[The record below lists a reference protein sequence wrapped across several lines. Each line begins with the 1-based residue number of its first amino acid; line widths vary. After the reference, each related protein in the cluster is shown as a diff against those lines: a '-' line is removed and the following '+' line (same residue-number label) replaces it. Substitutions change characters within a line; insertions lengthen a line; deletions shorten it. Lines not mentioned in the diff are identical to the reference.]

1 MSEKPTYNELEK
13 RVRNLENEKNFH
25 KQAEKARTSHLRYF
39 ESIERVNHVIRQAA
53 DVEQVLS
60 DVLQVVLNMFEAD
73 RAWLLYPCDPEAESW
88 SVQMERTR
96 PEYPGAFALGEE
108 VPMLPEIREVVREA
122 LDKDDVITIDY
133 RSPDTARETAGRFST
148 MAEMHMAVHPRT
160 GSPWVFG
167 VHQCSHYRDWTGEER
182 DLFREI
188 GRRLGDALS
197 TLLALRDLRESK
209 EKYRRIFE
217 NLQDVYYEA
226 GIDGIIL
233 EVSPSIERLSQYK
246 RDELTGKSLYDI
258 YTDPKERDEFVKL
271 ISDTGKVND
280 YEIYL
285 KDKDGTQIP
294 CSITTA
300 LVRDNQGVPVKLI
313 GSMRNI
319 SEKKQAEKISNT
331 LFAVSNAVNT
341 TRNLKDLYRSIHH
354 SLGNV
359 IDVANFFIALVD
371 SKERT
376 LHFPYHVDTTDDDFF
391 PIINFDPDESLTGL
405 VVSRRRPVLLKKK
418 ELEERAGHDGV
429 WGPLPLIWM
438 GAPLIV
444 KDEVIGVIAVQS
456 YMDSNL
462 YEKQDLQI
470 LSAVSDQVALAID
483 RKRSEDELR
492 HSEARYRLFV
502 EESLQGLV
510 IAQDNPVRL
519 SFVSKPMEAITGY
532 SREDLKNFGP
542 QQLME
547 LIHPEDRETFFKKFR
562 DRLAGKEVPSMYE
575 CRIIHKEKGIRWVEI
590 YSSRIEYKG
599 IPATHTIFLDIT
611 ERTQAKEALRES
623 EEKLARSKKMESL
636 GLLAGGVAHD
646 LNNVLSGIVSY
657 PELILM
663 DLPEESKLRKPVET
677 IMESGNRAAAIVQD
691 LLTVARGV
699 ATAKEPLSLNDMVSD
714 YLISPEL
721 NKLKQFQPAV
731 TIKTSLDGDL
741 LNVKGSEVHI
751 RKVVMNLTSNAA
763 EAVEGSGS
771 VTISTMNR
779 YLDRPVCGYS
789 EVSIGEYAVL
799 AVSDDG
805 PGISPDD
812 LKKIFE
818 PFYTKKVMGR
828 SGTGL
833 GLAVVWN
840 TMQDHDGYI
849 DVKSDENGTTFEL
862 YFPITRDEIS
872 DKDLSIPLEDFK
884 GNKETILVVDD
895 VKTQRE
901 ISCKMLDMLGYI
913 TIAVSSGEEAVEYL
927 KENRVDL
934 VLLDMIMDPG
944 INGRETYE
952 RIIKIHPG
960 QKAVIISGFA
970 DTDEVKKARRAG
982 AGQYIKKPVT
992 LEKLG
997 LAVKEELGE

>member
-1 MSEKPTYNELEK
+1 MWADKTSIRTKFFRNMISIAVVSIGLWCLIWIYGEYSDFTAESESLRAEFILSQKEMLKSEVAGVVKYVKYMKEQAEQNLKFALKERVYEACEIALNIYRQNRASKTPVEIGNMIKDALRPIRFNAGRGYYFADSMDGVDQLYPVRPEFEGKNIIDLQDSKGNFVIRDEINIIKKFGEGFVKDYWTKPDKDAAVLFPKISFVKHFKPLDWYFGTGEYLDDAEK
-13 RVRNLENEKNFH
+13 QIQDEVLNRIANLRFGTEGYFFGSTFKGESLFSNGKITLDAGNIRDLTDPNGVKIIQKQRKAAKNPGGGFVYYSWHKLNTSIPSPKISYVFGIPEWDWMIGAGVYVDTIENIIITKKEALENRLGKKILKSMFALMALLLLIYFWSRRISSQIKKAIETFSASLKKANTEAVMINPDDFQLREFRDIAVLTNKMLTERIQAEKSLKESEEKLRFITEKMADIVWTMDRNFRTTYVSPSIENVLGFTPEERKQQAVEEMITPESLKRTH
-25 KQAEKARTSHLRYF
+25 AIFLEELQKDTEGTADSERFITSEVEYYHKDGSIVCLENRVKAIRDLSGSIVGFHGVSRDITERKQAEKA
-39 ESIERVNHVIRQAA
+39 
-53 DVEQVLS
+53 
-60 DVLQVVLNMFEAD
+60 
-73 RAWLLYPCDPEAESW
+73 
-88 SVQMERTR
+88 
-96 PEYPGAFALGEE
+96 
-108 VPMLPEIREVVREA
+108 
-122 LDKDDVITIDY
+122 
-133 RSPDTARETAGRFST
+133 
-148 MAEMHMAVHPRT
+148 
-160 GSPWVFG
+160 
-167 VHQCSHYRDWTGEER
+167 
-182 DLFREI
+182 
-188 GRRLGDALS
+188 
-197 TLLALRDLRESK
+197 
-209 EKYRRIFE
+209 
-217 NLQDVYYEA
+217 
-226 GIDGIIL
+226 
-233 EVSPSIERLSQYK
+233 
-246 RDELTGKSLYDI
+246 
-258 YTDPKERDEFVKL
+258 
-271 ISDTGKVND
+271 
-280 YEIYL
+280 L
-285 KDKDGTQIP
+285 K
-294 CSITTA
+294 
-300 LVRDNQGVPVKLI
+300 
-313 GSMRNI
+313 
-319 SEKKQAEKISNT
+319 
-331 LFAVSNAVNT
+331 
-341 TRNLKDLYRSIHH
+341 
-354 SLGNV
+354 
-359 IDVANFFIALVD
+359 
-371 SKERT
+371 
-376 LHFPYHVDTTDDDFF
+376 
-391 PIINFDPDESLTGL
+391 
-405 VVSRRRPVLLKKK
+405 
-418 ELEERAGHDGV
+418 
-429 WGPLPLIWM
+429 
-438 GAPLIV
+438 
-444 KDEVIGVIAVQS
+444 
-456 YMDSNL
+456 
-462 YEKQDLQI
+462 
-470 LSAVSDQVALAID
+470 
-483 RKRSEDELR
+483 
-492 HSEARYRLFV
+492 
-502 EESLQGLV
+502 
-510 IAQDNPVRL
+510 
-519 SFVSKPMEAITGY
+519 
-532 SREDLKNFGP
+532 
-542 QQLME
+542 
-547 LIHPEDRETFFKKFR
+547 
-562 DRLAGKEVPSMYE
+562 
-575 CRIIHKEKGIRWVEI
+575 
-590 YSSRIEYKG
+590 
-599 IPATHTIFLDIT
+599 
-611 ERTQAKEALRES
+611 ES

-997 LAVKEELGE
+997 LAVKEVLEK